1 MPASTLARRPVESV
15 LALLLV
21 LLSVLG
27 LSGRSAADVPAQA
40 PARAAQAP
48 AAAARAAIAPTVTA
62 AAVTAAAV
70 TAATVTAGTDWDRI
84 AECES
89 SGRWNINTGNGYHG
103 GLQFA
108 PSTWRAYGGG
118 QYAPRADLA
127 TRSEQ
132 IAVGERVARSQG
144 MGAWPTCGR
153 LGANGGSNS
162 SSPSSSP
169 SSSSSDSGDRNDTAQ
184 AAPQRES
191 SGTTSGSASSG
202 GIPSGGSSSGDSAD
216 NRSGNGSDSGN
227 SGSSAGGDS
236 GVAHH
241 SDDLADA
248 ETYVVEK
255 GDCLSVI
262 AERADV
268 SGGWPALYE
277 LNREVLD
284 QGPHLVFPGQ
294 RIRLDA

>member
-1 MPASTLARRPVESV
+1 MPASPLAKRPVESA

-27 LSGRSAADVPAQA
+27 LSGRGAAAA
-40 PARAAQAP
+40 PARPATAQSATVQAFP
-48 AAAARAAIAPTVTA
+48 AR
-62 AAVTAAAV
+62 AVTAP
-70 TAATVTAGTDWDRI
+70 TVTAGTDWDRI

-89 SGRWNINTGNGYHG
+89 NGRWNINTGNGYHG

-144 MGAWPTCGR
+144 LSAWPTCGR
-153 LGANGGSNS
+153 LGANGT
-162 SSPSSSP
+162 SSPQAGSTP
-169 SSSSSDSGDRNDTAQ
+169 QRDETAK
-184 AAPQRES
+184 AAPQRQ
-191 SGTTSGSASSG
+191 
-202 GIPSGGSSSGDSAD
+202 
-216 NRSGNGSDSGN
+216 SDSGP
-227 SGSSAGGDS
+227 SSSEGSSHEASDAAEASDSHELAG
-236 GVAHH
+236 
-241 SDDLADA
+241 A
-248 ETYVVEK
+248 ETYVVEP

-268 SGGWPALYE
+268 PGGTDALFE
-277 LNREVLD
+277 LNRELLD
-284 QGPHLVFPGQ
+284 EGPDLIYPGQ
-294 RIRLDA
+294 RLRLAA

>member
-1 MPASTLARRPVESV
+1 MPASPLAKRPVESV

-27 LSGRSAADVPAQA
+27 LAGRSVADAPAKAPSRAVPAQA
-40 PARAAQAP
+40 APARAV
-48 AAAARAAIAPTVTA
+48 IAPTVVA
-62 AAVTAAAV
+62 PAF
-70 TAATVTAGTDWDRI
+70 TAGTDWDRI

-89 SGRWNINTGNGYHG
+89 SGNWSINTGNGYHG

-108 PSTWRAYGGG
+108 PSTWRAYGGA

-127 TRSEQ
+127 TKAEQ

-153 LGANGGSNS
+153 LGANGT
-162 SSPSSSP
+162 
-169 SSSSSDSGDRNDTAQ
+169 SSSSSSGSSESGSADRNDAAQ
-184 AAPQRES
+184 PAPERQS
-191 SGTTSGSASSG
+191 T
-202 GIPSGGSSSGDSAD
+202 GSSS
-216 NRSGNGSDSGN
+216 NGSTGHSSSDSSTDGTHSS
-227 SGSSAGGDS
+227 SGSDATR
-236 GVAHH
+236 H
-241 SDDLADA
+241 SEDLAGT
-248 ETYVVEK
+248 ETYVVEP

-284 QGPHLVFPGQ
+284 RGPHLIFPGQ
-294 RIRLDA
+294 RLQLKL

>member
-1 MPASTLARRPVESV
+1 MPASPLAKRPVESV

-27 LSGRSAADVPAQA
+27 LSGRSAAAAPAQA
-40 PARAAQAP
+40 PAQAVPAQAVP
-48 AAAARAAIAPTVTA
+48 ARAVIAP
-62 AAVTAAAV
+62 
-70 TAATVTAGTDWDRI
+70 TVTAGTDWDRI

-89 SGRWNINTGNGYHG
+89 NGRWNINTGNGYHG

-153 LGANGGSNS
+153 LGANGTSNS
-162 SSPSSSP
+162 SSSSST
-169 SSSSSDSGDRNDTAQ
+169 SSSSSDGADRSDASQ
-184 AAPQRES
+184 AAPQRQ
-191 SGTTSGSASSG
+191 SA
-202 GIPSGGSSSGDSAD
+202 GSS
-216 NRSGNGSDSGN
+216 N
-227 SGSSAGGDS
+227 SGSSGASSSDGSSAGSTSDSSTRGDS
-236 GVAHH
+236 GVTHH
-241 SDDLADA
+241 SEDLADA
-248 ETYVVEK
+248 ETYVVES

-262 AERADV
+262 AARADV
-268 SGGWPALYE
+268 PGGWPALYE

-284 QGPHLVFPGQ
+284 QGPHLIFPGQ
-294 RIRLDA
+294 RLRLNA

>member
-1 MPASTLARRPVESV
+1 MPASTLAKRPVESV

-27 LSGRSAADVPAQA
+27 LSGRSAADAPAQA

-48 AAAARAAIAPTVTA
+48 AAPARAALVPT
-62 AAVTAAAV
+62 VTAAAV

-108 PSTWRAYGGG
+108 PSTWRAYGGA

-127 TRSEQ
+127 TRAEQ

-153 LGANGGSNS
+153 LGASGG
-162 SSPSSSP
+162 PD
-169 SSSSSDSGDRNDTAQ
+169 SSSSASDSGDRNSTAQ

-202 GIPSGGSSSGDSAD
+202 GQSSGGSADS
-216 NRSGNGSDSGN
+216 GSDSGS
-227 SGSSAGGDS
+227 SGASAGGDS

-241 SDDLADA
+241 TEDLADA

>member
-1 MPASTLARRPVESV
+1 MPASPLAKRPVESV

-27 LSGRSAADVPAQA
+27 LSGRSAADAPAQA
-40 PARAAQAP
+40 PAQGPSQAVPAQAAQT
-48 AAAARAAIAPTVTA
+48 RTVTA
-62 AAVTAAAV
+62 P
-70 TAATVTAGTDWDRI
+70 TVTAGTDWDRI

-89 SGRWNINTGNGYHG
+89 NGRWNINTGNGYHG

-108 PSTWRAYGGG
+108 PSTWKAYGGG

-153 LGANGGSNS
+153 LGANGTS
-162 SSPSSSP
+162 SG
-169 SSSSSDSGDRNDTAQ
+169 SSSSSSSSSNGADRSDSAQ
-184 AAPQRES
+184 AAPERHSTGS
-191 SGTTSGSASSG
+191 SNS
-202 GIPSGGSSSGDSAD
+202 GSSSGSGSSSAGSAVGTGGSTDSG
-216 NRSGNGSDSGN
+216 SSGSDSG
-227 SGSSAGGDS
+227 
-236 GVAHH
+236 VTHH
-241 SDDLADA
+241 SEDLVDA
-248 ETYVVEK
+248 ETYVVEP

-268 SGGWPALYE
+268 PGGWHALYE

-284 QGPHLVFPGQ
+284 RGPHLIFPGQ
-294 RIRLDA
+294 RLRLNV

>member
-1 MPASTLARRPVESV
+1 MPASPLAKRPVESV

-27 LSGRSAADVPAQA
+27 LAGRSAADAPAQA
-40 PARAAQAP
+40 PATIPAQAAP
-48 AAAARAAIAPTVTA
+48 ARAVVAPTVVA
-62 AAVTAAAV
+62 P
-70 TAATVTAGTDWDRI
+70 TVTAGTDWDRI

-89 SGRWNINTGNGYHG
+89 SGRWNTNTGNGYHG

-153 LGANGGSNS
+153 LGASGTSSSSASSAGQSSSGHADRSETAPSAPSRQSAGGSNDTA
-162 SSPSSSP
+162 
-169 SSSSSDSGDRNDTAQ
+169 SSDSGSGST
-184 AAPQRES
+184 S
-191 SGTTSGSASSG
+191 SGGSASGRTDNGANGSSA
-202 GIPSGGSSSGDSAD
+202 SGGSS
-216 NRSGNGSDSGN
+216 
-227 SGSSAGGDS
+227 
-236 GVAHH
+236 VTHH
-241 SDDLADA
+241 SEDLVD
-248 ETYVVEK
+248 EESYVVES
-255 GDCLSVI
+255 GDCLSTI

-268 SGGWPALYE
+268 SGGWHALYE
-277 LNREVLD
+277 RNREVLD
-284 QGPHLVFPGQ
+284 QGPHLIFPGQ
-294 RIRLDA
+294 RLSLNV

>member
-1 MPASTLARRPVESV
+1 MPASPLAKRPVESV

-27 LSGRSAADVPAQA
+27 LAGRSAADAPAQA
-40 PARAAQAP
+40 PAQAVPAQAAP
-48 AAAARAAIAPTVTA
+48 AARAVVAP
-62 AAVTAAAV
+62 
-70 TAATVTAGTDWDRI
+70 TVTAGTDWDRI

-103 GLQFA
+103 GLQFS

-118 QYAPRADLA
+118 KYAPRADLA

-153 LGANGGSNS
+153 LGANGT
-162 SSPSSSP
+162 
-169 SSSSSDSGDRNDTAQ
+169 SSSSSSSGSDRSDTAQ
-184 AAPQRES
+184 PAPQRQSTGS
-191 SGTTSGSASSG
+191 SDNGSSSNASNGSSS
-202 GIPSGGSSSGDSAD
+202 SGGSSSGSSS
-216 NRSGNGSDSGN
+216 SGSSSSGGSS
-227 SGSSAGGDS
+227 SGSSAGSTHEDGNS
-236 GVAHH
+236 GAAGSGGKHY
-241 SDDLADA
+241 SEDLADE
-248 ETYVVEK
+248 ETYVVES
-255 GDCLSVI
+255 GDVLSVI

-284 QGPHLVFPGQ
+284 RGPHLIFPGQ
-294 RIRLDA
+294 RLRLNA